1 MKRVRKI
8 HLYLGMLFAP
18 AIVSFAIT
26 GAIQTLGLHEAK
38 KGDTRSPPVW
48 IVRLAEVH
56 KNQRLVKPPKPAN
69 DSDQRSTAQ
78 QPSATT
84 ENSAHLGA
92 AIIALKI
99 WIVFMAA
106 GLVATTLLGIYMS
119 FKYHRD
125 KRIVLGLLLIG
136 AALPITLLL
145 L

>member
-18 AIVSFAIT
+18 AIVFFAFT
-26 GAIQTLGLHEAK
+26 GAMQTLGLHEAK
-38 KGDTRSPPVW
+38 EGDTGSPPVW

-56 KNQRLVKPPKPAN
+56 KNQRLVKPVKPAKPAN
-69 DSDQRSTAQ
+69 DSAPTGNST
-78 QPSATT
+78 
-84 ENSAHLGA
+84 HLGA
-92 AIIALKI
+92 AVIALKI
-99 WIVFMAA
+99 WVLLMAA

-125 KRIVLGLLLIG
+125 KRIVLGLLLTG
-136 AALPITLLL
+136 AAMPIALLL